1 MYTKYKSEMELLIA
15 SINDLDKK
23 LERPMNDLDDIRY
36 CLDSRVRSD
45 IWFGR
50 IFGWILDI
58 RLNAKTG
65 NQIL

>member
-36 CLDSRVRSD
+36 VSKQHSFYIFSSLRLMKNKNNR
-45 IWFGR
+45 WFP
-50 IFGWILDI
+50 
-58 RLNAKTG
+58 
-65 NQIL
+65 

>member
-36 CLDSRVRSD
+36 DSKQHRFSIVLFVFFNFD
-45 IWFGR
+45 K
-50 IFGWILDI
+50 D
-58 RLNAKTG
+58 
-65 NQIL
+65 